1 MGVLPDHLLV
11 CQLPSH
17 HHLPVLAVPL
27 PITKQRKLFCLLV
40 HCGIPILSHYPSWH
54 APSSSNSS
62 FPLLGGAGHFPQKS
76 LSENPR
82 IGSPFS
88 PPPDH
93 TLSYLWP
100 MAHHSCTG
108 WVQVGGAWALCVFHF
123 CVRPKLVCCSCICH
137 GLEAHLFI
145 MFVTPRTQVRARHV
159 TTATHL

>member
-1 MGVLPDHLLV
+1 M
-11 CQLPSH
+11 
-17 HHLPVLAVPL
+17 PL

-40 HCGIPILSHYPSWH
+40 HYGIHILSHYPSWH
-54 APSSSNSS
+54 APSSSNSF

-76 LSENPR
+76 LSGNPK

-93 TLSYLWP
+93 TFSYLWP

-123 CVRPKLVCCSCICH
+123 CVCLKLVCYSCICH

-145 MFVTPRTQVRARHV
+145 MSLILDLLCVNCFLIFHSLRLASFKGWV
-159 TTATHL
+159 LLDCEFFSL